1 MRKRWNFVTLLAMTV
16 VLLTGCMY
24 PEEQKIAN
32 QIPDV
37 DQLTAVQR
45 AVDEFRAETGV
56 LPIKTRDM
64 DTDIYIKYL
73 IDFEKLVPKYMAS
86 TPANSYEKGGI
97 FQYIIWDPEER
108 AVVKLV
114 DLRTPERMREINIR
128 STTKDYPQFGTQV
141 ADFVYN
147 VNFENLGYKEPILID
162 SPYSNNKLPLVMSSE
177 GRVYVDYSIDL
188 YKFIQEN
195 DLDIEPGED
204 IRDYLVEAYPVVP
217 AYSLPYTVDEKNE
230 PVFMYNPIEN
240 K

>member
-1 MRKRWNFVTLLAMTV
+1 MGKRWNFLTLLAMTV
-16 VLLTGCMY
+16 VLLAGCMY

-37 DQLTAVQR
+37 DQLAAVQR
-45 AVDEFRAETGV
+45 AVEEFRTETGV

-128 STTKDYPQFGTQV
+128 STTKAYPQFGTQV

-188 YKFIQEN
+188 YRFIQEN
-195 DLDIEPGED
+195 DLDIKPGED
-204 IRDYLVEAYPVVP
+204 IRDYLAEAYPVVP
-217 AYSLPYTVDEKNE
+217 AYSLPYTVDENNE

>member
-1 MRKRWNFVTLLAMTV
+1 MTV

-24 PEEQKIAN
+24 PEEQKVAN

-45 AVDEFRAETGV
+45 AVGEFRAETGV

-177 GRVYVDYSIDL
+177 GQVYVDYSIDL